1 MGGGETLGE
10 KIVKAAKIIY
20 SFPLSTSQSDFLRIA
35 NGINDF
41 LAIAAN
47 GLALRLQTHRLYK
60 FFFWLPQ
67 KEKVS
72 SCRLGTGLTFS
83 QKDAELTSNFRLFC
97 FICKKEFKRG
107 TTELFPG
114 SNP

>member
-1 MGGGETLGE
+1 MGGGEILGE

-41 LAIAAN
+41 LAIVAN

-60 FFFWLPQ
+60 FFL
-67 KEKVS
+67 VAS
-72 SCRLGTGLTFS
+72 
-83 QKDAELTSNFRLFC
+83 
-97 FICKKEFKRG
+97 KRKG
-107 TTELFPG
+107 
-114 SNP
+114 